1 MKKNAFGVF
10 GALSVFWISGFYA
23 SVSYA
28 GDGTTPAATGTTN
41 VAKGYEPLVKIP
53 GVDATE
59 VDISNYLLG
68 MYNFLLSI
76 VGIVAVVMLI
86 IGGMKYIMAAGSGG
100 AVSSAKETIKDAIL
114 GLLLALLSYVIVG
127 TINPDVL
134 YLRQPGATFSKDNA
148 GVNLSGGTFVKN
160 PAPDGA
166 TAGTNYTF
174 TTPEGYERIVSEE
187 TMQQLMSGEMEY
199 EPVVAEK
206 LVAMKKDLSCI
217 APGSVSGNS
226 DPSYN
231 AKVGCTCIDGTE
243 KVILPVGETKCT
255 IACEKVE
262 HCGNK
267 FITIMLNA
275 QHGYTKN
282 GAIDAS
288 TAVGDTATDTASTGE
303 AVKEVK
309 DVYDLTNDAQVHSDE
324 IWELQGVNDP
334 GWEDFDIVYATT
346 ETTQS
351 AQVGSITATVP
362 AKAYVEQGN
371 ELYPCAIML
380 TNKLDF
386 GERQHRVYWVT
397 LGTTLGTP
405 KSLYDNIK
413 NGYVSGC
420 TAGGGGYYGVDTGGC
435 NEEDAWAWT
444 DRVLLAKYSDSV
456 VDECIHCDL
465 ARGADEKIYSFSG
478 PVTCKGGYWQ

>member
-10 GALSVFWISGFYA
+10 LALSMFWISGFYA

-41 VAKGYEPLVKIP
+41 AAKGYEPLVKIP

-134 YLRQPGATFSKDNA
+134 YLRQPGASFSKDNA

-199 EPVVAEK
+199 EPDVTEK
-206 LVAMKKDLSCI
+206 LTAMKKDLSCI
-217 APGSVSGNS
+217 YPGSVSGNS

-231 AKVGCTCIDGTE
+231 DRVKCKCIDGTE
-243 KVILPVGETKCT
+243 KVTLPVGETKCT
-255 IACEKVE
+255 IACEKAE

-267 FITIMLNA
+267 FISIELNA
-275 QHGYTKN
+275 EHGYTKN
-282 GAIDAS
+282 GVIDAGTS
-288 TAVGDTATDTASTGE
+288 VGAVATDTASTDGTGT
-303 AVKEVK
+303 
-309 DVYDLTNDAQVHSDE
+309 DIPVYDLTADAQVHTDK
-324 IWELQGVNDP
+324 IFELQGVNKP
-334 GWEDFDIVYATT
+334 GWGDFQIVYATT

-351 AQVGSITATVP
+351 AQVGSTTETVP

-380 TNKLDF
+380 TNRLDF
-386 GERQHRVYWVT
+386 GAKQHWVYWVT

-405 KSLYDNIK
+405 TSLYDNIK
-413 NGYVSGC
+413 NGYVSNC
-420 TAGGGGYYGVDTGGC
+420 TQGGGGYYGIKAGTCDQ
-435 NEEDAWAWT
+435 AWT
-444 DRVLLAKYSDSV
+444 DRVLLAKYSDDI
-456 VDECIHCDL
+456 VDKCVGCGL
-465 ARGADEKIYSFSG
+465 ADGSDEKIYRFSG
-478 PVTCKGGYWQ
+478 TVTCKGGYWQ